1 MAMHLCFTLVVLVHS
16 WLYYIESYYIAP
28 RLWFP
33 YLLYYVIFS
42 SPESFVDLRFISSK
56 TDFSP
61 FFWKVQSGFWL
72 CLVPSMAVQAWLVQ
86 ALSHTSEIWVFR
98 KNAFSVVGF
107 FFFPPMKP
115 LVVVN
120 ISFEFWIVSA
130 LIGLRLLLLGG
141 CDCSPCYNFC
151 YLKFLYRNSL
161 GSTHWRDFS
170 SVSLIFCGW
179 WILTAI
185 TDSQPKKTPLQKE
198 CKMRGGWSVYQTL
211 I

>member
-1 MAMHLCFTLVVLVHS
+1 M
-16 WLYYIESYYIAP
+16 
-28 RLWFP
+28 
-33 YLLYYVIFS
+33 
-42 SPESFVDLRFISSK
+42 
-56 TDFSP
+56 
-61 FFWKVQSGFWL
+61 QSGFWL

-86 ALSHTSEIWVFR
+86 AQSHTSEMWVFH

-107 FFFPPMKP
+107 LFFPTYEAISSCEYQ
-115 LVVVN
+115 LWLLDCFCSD
-120 ISFEFWIVSA
+120 SFETAF
-130 LIGLRLLLLGG
+130 LGG

-161 GSTHWRDFS
+161 GSAHWRGFS

-185 TDSQPKKTPLQKE
+185 TDSQQKKKNPLQKE